1 MKATAIAPSNIAFI
15 KYWGKKDKILR
26 LPTNGSLSMNL
37 SALLTTTTVEFSD
50 KYKENLVIINGQKAT
65 VEAEDRV
72 VDHLDRIRKLGNI
85 SYRAKVAS
93 VNNFPTSS
101 GLSSSASGFAALTL
115 AAAISSGLKLTEKE
129 LSILA
134 RKASGSACR
143 SIPDG
148 FVEWFEGTTDAS
160 SWARSIYPPSFWD
173 IKDIVVIV
181 DRKEKDVSTTEGQK
195 NAFSSPF
202 FKLRLLRINDKIA
215 KLKKFLKEKDFENFG
230 KLVEDEALELHAMI
244 MTAKPSLI
252 YWLPETVRLMRLVRV
267 WRSRGVSVYFTIN
280 TGHDIHLL
288 CEEKNRQKVLAR
300 LEDAGIKKDNI
311 IVSSPAEGVKL
322 INNHLF

>member
-15 KYWGKKDKILR
+15 KYWGKKDEILR
-26 LPTNGSLSMNL
+26 LPTNGSISMNL

-50 KYKENLVIINGQKAT
+50 KYKEDIVFINGQVVNEVKRK
-65 VEAEDRV
+65 RV
-72 VDHLDRIRKLGNI
+72 VEHLDRVRKFGQKKL
-85 SYRAKVAS
+85 RAKVVS
-93 VNNFPTSS
+93 INNFPTSS
-101 GLSSSASGFAALTL
+101 GLSSSASAFAALTL
-115 AAAISSGLKLTEKE
+115 AVVTSAGLKLKEKE

-160 SWARSIYPPSFWD
+160 SWARSIYPLSFWD

-244 MTAKPSLI
+244 MTANPSLI
-252 YWLPETVRLMRLVRV
+252 YWLPETLRLMRLVRV
-267 WRSRGVSVYFTIN
+267 WRSRGIPVYFTIN

-288 CEEKNRQKVLAR
+288 CEGKNKLRVFAK
-300 LEDAGIKKDNI
+300 LEEAGIEKDNI
-311 IVSSPAEGVKL
+311 IVNSPAEGVKL
-322 INNHLF
+322 ANNHLF